1 MIFLDLIDLRKL
13 RRVAIHLVGIMLAL
27 WLQTMVLSKLEIFG
41 AKPFFIPAVA
51 IVIGLWEGGIWGA
64 LLGLFAG
71 AYCDMCFSD
80 SSVLFLILF
89 AAFGFFSGVLAEY
102 FLNRRFISYLVLA
115 ALALLITALCQIVP
129 LWIFRSTPLQPL
141 LTTALLQTLWS
152 LPFAAPLFYITKRI
166 ADRPFQL

>member
-13 RRVAIHLVGIMLAL
+13 RRAAIHLVGTVLAL
-27 WLQTMVLSKLEIFG
+27 WLQTMVLSRVEIFG
-41 AKPFFIPAVA
+41 AKPFFLPAVA
-51 IVIGLWEGGIWGA
+51 VVIGLWEGGVWGA

-89 AAFGFFSGVLAEY
+89 TAFGFFSGVLADY
-102 FLNRRFISYLVLA
+102 FLNRRFISYMLLA
-115 ALALLITALCQIVP
+115 ALALVITALCQIVP

-141 LTTALLQTLWS
+141 LTTALLQSLWS
-152 LPFAAPLFYITKRI
+152 LPLAAPLYFVTKRI
-166 ADRPFQL
+166 ADRPLQL